1 VDITKKGEDHMKV
14 VKLIS
19 AALLVALA
27 LVTVAACG
35 APPAAMSDI
44 PVPPDS
50 KPLEKGQNMFA
61 DAGIDAMQ
69 QALEAQQL
77 KSEVKL
83 YAVPAGMTWEQVKS
97 FYTGK
102 LDTNWAT
109 SPELSNES
117 SAFSAVGWTRGRNQ
131 ALVIGY
137 GPDPLDS
144 GGDGFVMVM
153 LASR

>member
-1 VDITKKGEDHMKV
+1 MKAF
-14 VKLIS
+14 KSIS
-19 AALLVALA
+19 ATLLIVLA
-27 LVTVAACG
+27 LVAVTACG
-35 APPAAMSDI
+35 APPAVMSDI

-50 KPLEKGQNMFA
+50 KPLEKGQNVVA
-61 DAGIDAMQ
+61 DAGLDAMQ
-69 QALEAQQL
+69 QALDAQQL

-83 YAVPAGMTWEQVKS
+83 YAVPASMTWDQVKT

-102 LDTNWAT
+102 LDTNWTT

-117 SAFSAVGWTRGRNQ
+117 SAFSAIGWTRGRNQ

>member
-1 VDITKKGEDHMKV
+1 MKAF
-14 VKLIS
+14 KLIS
-19 AALLVALA
+19 AAILMVLA
-27 LVTVAACG
+27 LVTVTACG

-44 PVPPDS
+44 PAPPDS
-50 KPLEKGQNMFA
+50 KPLEKGKNMVA
-61 DAGIDAMQ
+61 DAGIGAMQ
-69 QALEAQQL
+69 QALDAQQL

-83 YAVPAGMTWEQVKS
+83 YAVPASMTWDQVKS

-102 LDTNWAT
+102 LDTNWTT

-117 SAFSAVGWTRGRNQ
+117 TAFSALGWTRGRNQ

-144 GGDGFVMVM
+144 SGDGFVMVM